1 MNTKHIKLQFVTEL
15 PANEGGVV
23 YTRHAVHCPGCGCMI
38 TPSQVEPHLS
48 TDHPLERERL
58 ANALDVNS
66 PAPGCTICG
75 QPVDWDFSN
84 KRWSVAC
91 TKCLTDAAPS
101 NASTVNARLERMQR
115 KLLELNQLSKTY
127 AWISAPFEHATD
139 ESALFHNLIKM
150 ILAYDQ
156 IPDELRLVAF
166 GYAKTIANTDNSQEV
181 EDANEN
187 NG

>member
-15 PANEGGVV
+15 PATEGGVV

-38 TPSQVEPHLS
+38 TPSQVETHLS
-48 TDHPLERERL
+48 TEHPLDHQRL
-58 ANALDVNS
+58 ITVLDTAS
-66 PAPGCTICG
+66 PTPSCTLCG
-75 QPVDWDFSN
+75 QPVEWDFSN
-84 KRWSVAC
+84 RRWSVAC
-91 TKCLTDAAPS
+91 KRCLTDAAPS
-101 NASTVNARLERMQR
+101 NADAVNSRLERMQR
-115 KLLELNQLSKTY
+115 KIVELNQLSKTY

-150 ILAYDQ
+150 VLAYEH

-166 GYAKTIANTDNSQEV
+166 GYAKTIANTDRLQEV
-181 EDANEN
+181 EHANEN